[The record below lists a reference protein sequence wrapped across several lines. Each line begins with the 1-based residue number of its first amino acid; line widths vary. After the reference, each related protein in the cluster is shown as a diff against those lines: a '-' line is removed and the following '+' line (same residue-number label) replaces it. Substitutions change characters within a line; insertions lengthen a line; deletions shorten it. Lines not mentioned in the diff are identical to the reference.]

1 MPGLKEVQRVFTRHL
16 LSGDAAVADYV
27 ADGGRLDARARLAV
41 YTNAYYARLVEALA
55 SDYRALS
62 AMMGEQRFEALCHDY
77 IRAQPSTFFSLR
89 WFGRGLAEFV
99 AARDADND
107 SARLAALAR
116 FEWALV
122 DAFDAADV
130 PPLLVDAVAA
140 LPPDTWPTLRLVFH
154 PSVGTLSLA
163 WNTLEIWKAVRA
175 GAAPPPWMRL
185 EPPESCVVWRTDLR
199 TRFRPLAADEACA
212 LAAAR
217 AGADFARL
225 CELVGDWHRD
235 DAETAVRAA
244 GLLKCWLSEGM
255 ITGLEPSR

>member
-130 PPLLVDAVAA
+130 PPLVVDAVAA

-175 GAAPPPWMRL
+175 GAAPPPWICAPASGPWPPMRR
-185 EPPESCVVWRTDLR
+185 VRWR
-199 TRFRPLAADEACA
+199 RPAPARISPGCANWSVTGTATTPRPRCAPQACSS
-212 LAAAR
+212 
-217 AGADFARL
+217 AG
-225 CELVGDWHRD
+225 
-235 DAETAVRAA
+235 
-244 GLLKCWLSEGM
+244 
-255 ITGLEPSR
+255 